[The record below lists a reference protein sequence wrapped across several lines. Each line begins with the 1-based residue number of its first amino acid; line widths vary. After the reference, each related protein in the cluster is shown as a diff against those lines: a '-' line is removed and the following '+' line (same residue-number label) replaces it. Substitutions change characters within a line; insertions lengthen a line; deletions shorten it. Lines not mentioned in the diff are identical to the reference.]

1 MYVIMLN
8 KYGPDTVPESHEI
21 AVMSNVYDHT
31 EYSPDTVPESHATA
45 VMSNVCEHTE
55 YLSTQLEHKP
65 L

>member
-1 MYVIMLN
+1 MYVIILN
-8 KYGPDTVPESHEI
+8 NYGPDTVPESH
-21 AVMSNVYDHT
+21 V
-31 EYSPDTVPESHATA
+31 TA